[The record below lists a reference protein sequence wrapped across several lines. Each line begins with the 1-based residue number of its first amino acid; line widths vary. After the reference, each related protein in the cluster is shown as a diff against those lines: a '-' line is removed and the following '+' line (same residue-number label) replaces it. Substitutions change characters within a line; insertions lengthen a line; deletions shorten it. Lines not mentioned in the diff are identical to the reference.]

1 MDSIE
6 NPVTGQKVTFLM
18 QTADVLVTE
27 WVVQPGR
34 PSDPEHVHP
43 NQEERVHVIAG
54 RIRRD
59 LGSGES
65 DQLGEGGEWVIP
77 AGMKHTW
84 ENATPEPIKLRIE
97 FRPALRTAE
106 FMTRIY
112 GLAAAGRTNARGVPN
127 PLQVAVLATEYAA
140 EIQVT
145 SPPRAVQ
152 RVAFAILAPIARRL
166 GYR

>member
-18 QTADVLVTE
+18 QTEDVLVTE
-27 WVVQPGR
+27 WVVQSGR
-34 PSDPEHVHP
+34 PSDPVHIHP
-43 NQEERVHVIAG
+43 NQEERVQVVAG
-54 RIRRD
+54 RIRRN
-59 LGSGES
+59 LGSGRS
-65 DQLGEGGEWVIP
+65 DQLGQGGEWVIP
-77 AGMKHTW
+77 AGTRHTW
-84 ENATPEPIKLRIE
+84 ENATAEPIRLRIE

-112 GLAAAGRTNARGVPN
+112 GLAAAGKTNARGVPN
-127 PLQVAVLATEYAA
+127 PLQVAVLATQYAP
-140 EIQVT
+140 EIQIT
-145 SPPRAVQ
+145 SPSPAVQ